1 MSAPAKPAYAFPASV
16 LAREVDGE
24 MVLLDLESEQY
35 YGLDPVGAD
44 MVTRL
49 TTTGRDEAVQALTDR
64 YEVDHAVLV
73 RDVDDLVTA
82 LVSAGL
88 LQPAPPA

>member
-1 MSAPAKPAYAFPASV
+1 
-16 LAREVDGE
+16 
-24 MVLLDLESEQY
+24 
-35 YGLDPVGAD
+35 